1 MKCGFRQHRDRGTAT
16 TEPARAHAVPS
27 IAQSHSRLSRL
38 HAGSGLDRPSA
49 ARVGHPPMCRHHRA
63 ARFVARATAGLSSR
77 PSLPPQRALPPVH
90 LRVQQTTRHGASGS
104 GRPVGRLMPIDTT
117 RRNKRR
123 SIEVAGHRRHPTPA
137 PLGATTAVCCACAS
151 LPSAAHPRKSHRAA
165 GSTGRPLLAWVTR
178 PCAGTTGLLAPSHG
192 PPPASRAAPLD
203 AGGTFL
209 AQKIILFA
217 TSHPHHHAIRG
228 FSGAL

>member
-1 MKCGFRQHRDRGTAT
+1 M
-16 TEPARAHAVPS
+16 PS
-27 IAQSHSRLSRL
+27 NAQSHSRLSRQQPA
-38 HAGSGLDRPSA
+38 AGSTGRPLLA
-49 ARVGHPPMCRHHRA
+49 WVTRPCG
-63 ARFVARATAGLSSR
+63 R
-77 PSLPPQRALPPVH
+77 PSLPPQRALPPVPSVCS
-90 LRVQQTTRHGASGS
+90 RPPQHGAVKSAAGS
-104 GRPVGRLMPIDTT
+104 GRPLGRLMPIDTT
-117 RRNKRR
+117 RRNERR

-203 AGGTFL
+203 AGLTFL
-209 AQKIILFA
+209 APKTLLFA

-228 FSGAL
+228 FLGAL